1 MEINY
6 NKKNKMARDDSL
18 SLFSNMGCRIIVL
31 SGMGQKKGDM
41 QILNTFM
48 SEKWKEKMEWSFE
61 EGCLLIG
68 AKEMYEAVGEE
79 SYFSFIRDRVSGFV
93 KEDGGLADCSM
104 DVPDAE
110 FIHCS
115 RIFFFLYD
123 KTREEKYRRAIESA
137 MGRLGGLSDQ
147 TAMEELYKT
156 LPFYMEY
163 ETKYGKKERYSDIVR
178 KLGEAEQVLSS
189 GEYNKS
195 DMLWCLFT
203 LMDVIDNMSI
213 EIYEQYRKLQDIF
226 RWILKAVIRETGQGS
241 MLSATE
247 RAMTAYCILKACS
260 TGIVL
265 KEKYMDFGLDMMKRL
280 QEEEEGSFGLFRM
293 AYGQYLKLQRE
304 SEA

>member
-1 MEINY
+1 M
-6 NKKNKMARDDSL
+6 
-18 SLFSNMGCRIIVL
+18 
-31 SGMGQKKGDM
+31 
-41 QILNTFM
+41 NTFM
-48 SEKWKEKMEWSFE
+48 SEKWKEKAEWSFE

-79 SYFSFIRDRVSGFV
+79 SYFSFIQDRVSGFV

-104 DVPDAE
+104 DMPDAE
-110 FIHCS
+110 VIHCS
-115 RIFFFLYD
+115 RIFSFLYD
-123 KTREEKYRRAIESA
+123 KTGEEKYRRAIESA
-137 MGRLGGLSDQ
+137 MGRLNGLPDQ

-163 ETKYGKKERYSDIVR
+163 ETKYGGKRRYGDIVR
-178 KLGEAEQVLSS
+178 KLEEGEQILSS
-189 GEYNKS
+189 GEYKKN

-203 LMDVIDNMSI
+203 LMDVIDSMSI
-213 EIYEQYRKLQDIF
+213 EIYEQRRKLRDIF
-226 RWILKAVIRETGQGS
+226 RRILKAVMRKTGQRS

-247 RAMTAYCILKACS
+247 RAMTAYCILKACN

-280 QEEEEGSFGLFRM
+280 QEEEEGTFGLFWM